1 MQDSIEFDICM
12 NDFCIKIDQIKRFL
26 GLSCIHSLKLIECA
40 INKGIN
46 TIAKQY
52 RKLKK

>member
-26 GLSCIHSLKLIECA
+26 GLSCIHSLKCV